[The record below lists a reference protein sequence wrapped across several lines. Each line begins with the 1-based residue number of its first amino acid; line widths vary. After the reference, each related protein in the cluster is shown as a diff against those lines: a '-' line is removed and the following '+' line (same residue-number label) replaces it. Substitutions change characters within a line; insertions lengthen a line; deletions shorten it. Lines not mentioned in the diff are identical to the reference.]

1 MERKYGCPT
10 APVSILCLALA
21 IPHLNA
27 MVLDGSYHI
36 VVPDKIDA
44 GTGKYVYQAG
54 RELAAALKEG
64 AGLELKV
71 LRQCNHKKGKA
82 IYLGADA
89 AEKAGLMPADLDGF
103 ANMIVENDG
112 NIYLFGRDTQR
123 RFADKSPAWIQCL
136 LPTVKAVTRFME
148 KFMDVRFLG
157 PGEVGKD
164 IPEIGKVEVPDG
176 FSSRQ
181 LPAHDYAPGRHD
193 TLLYGYASDCFGS
206 GKYCSYGGHTYP
218 KACPP
223 DKYFKDH
230 PEYFGL
236 VGGKRTCEPR
246 RNPTLCIS
254 NPAIEDILV
263 EELLRSMDAGQETV
277 QLAQQD
283 GTQWCECE
291 ECKRYGGPAADTV
304 GEKLWILHRRVA
316 ERVLKLRPGKRV
328 NIISYGPT
336 ATPPK
341 TFKKF
346 PANVMIEIAGSQEI
360 RFRQWRDGGY
370 EVPHGFVTY
379 IYLWGNYPTMGF
391 TAKHSYMHCAE
402 VMRRFHRYGVRGVYR
417 CGFGELF
424 GMEGPAYYVFN
435 RLIDDPDADVDKV
448 VQEYCDRAYGPAAQ
462 PMRRF
467 HDYLDKRLRGV
478 DLIEDTRKFGVA
490 GRGAEELS
498 NAAPENPL
506 ELLAYAYP
514 PDTVT
519 KMRSCLAQAERLA
532 ETKKQKTRLALV
544 RSEFDYAAN
553 LGKIATLY
561 AAYRME
567 PSPET
572 LAPLG
577 KAIDERNAI
586 MDRIYGGDTR
596 PNAVPVKIPG
606 WSEVRHF
613 GRSPR
618 SCMFTNGRLGATLRS
633 PLGWD
638 VKKMLAAGFLP
649 GARRSECKVPR
660 TEKAPDFA
668 DFDGGAWAAAEW
680 CAIGG
685 IQADTPRLAA
695 RFKVLAGPDALY
707 LATESE
713 MPPNARVVGV
723 EHDGP
728 CWREENFSL
737 IVSPDDVATKYFHL
751 IWNVGDDSR
760 YESATGLKTDPLD
773 PMFGKADVGW
783 NGEWAAKNEMRDG
796 KWRSLVTLPYATFG
810 AARPESGT
818 TWGFNLGRDAN
829 HTGKGSDKIYLLWS
843 PNFENAR
850 SLESPNARGALKFL

>member
-1 MERKYGCPT
+1 MTMKRE
-10 APVSILCLALA
+10 VVCLAALFVGVA
-21 IPHLNA
+21 AFAAVI
-27 MVLDGSYHI
+27 DGSYHI
-36 VVPDKIDA
+36 VIPDKIDA
-44 GTGKYVYQAG
+44 GVGKHVHQAG

-71 LRQCNHKKGKA
+71 LRQCNHTKGKA
-82 IYLGADA
+82 IFLGADA
-89 AEKAGLMPADLDGF
+89 AEKAGVLPADLSGF
-103 ANMIVENDG
+103 ANMIVEKDG
-112 NIYLFGRDTQR
+112 NIYLFGRDVQR
-123 RFADKSPAWIQCL
+123 RFADKSPAWVQCL
-136 LPTVKAVTRFME
+136 LPPVKAVTRFMA

-164 IPEIGKVEVPDG
+164 IPKIEKVEVPDG
-176 FSSRQ
+176 FSNRQ
-181 LPAHDYAPGRHD
+181 LPAHDYAPGRYD
-193 TLLYGYASDCFGS
+193 TMLYDYAADCFGP

-218 KACPP
+218 KACPA

-246 RNPTLCIS
+246 RQPTLCIS
-254 NPAIEDILV
+254 NPAIEDLLV
-263 EELLRSMDAGQETV
+263 KELLSSMDAGQETV

-283 GTQWCECE
+283 GTQWCECD
-291 ECKRYGGPAADTV
+291 ECKRYGGPEADTV

-336 ATPPK
+336 GTPPK

-346 PANVMIEIAGSQEI
+346 PANVMIEIAGSQEE
-360 RFRQWRDGGY
+360 RFKVWKEGGY

-379 IYLWGNYPTMGF
+379 IYLWGNYPTLGF
-391 TAKHSYMHCAE
+391 TAKHSYMHCAT
-402 VMRRFHRYGVRGVYR
+402 VMRRFHRYGVRGIYR

-424 GMEGPAYYVFN
+424 GTEGPAYYVFN

-448 VQEYCDRAYGPAAQ
+448 VQEYCDRAYGPAAT

-506 ELLAYAYP
+506 ELLAYVYP
-514 PDTVT
+514 PDTVK
-519 KMRSCLAQAERLA
+519 KMKSCLRQAEKLA
-532 ETKKQKTRLALV
+532 ETQKQKTRLALV
-544 RSEFDYAAN
+544 RSEFEYAAN

-561 AAYRME
+561 AAYRMD

-572 LAPLG
+572 LAPVGRAL
-577 KAIDERNAI
+577 DERNGILDA
-586 MDRIYGGDTR
+586 IYGGNKKPDTT
-596 PNAVPVKIPG
+596 PVRIRG
-606 WSEVRHF
+606 WREVRHF
-613 GRSPR
+613 GGSTRA
-618 SCMFTNGRLGATLRS
+618 CMLTNGRLAATLKS

-649 GARRSECKVPR
+649 GAKRAECRVPR
-660 TEKAPDFA
+660 VEAAPDFA
-668 DFDGGAWAAAEW
+668 DFEGGAWASAEW
-680 CAIGG
+680 NTIGG
-685 IQADTPRLAA
+685 IQAETPRLSA

-713 MPPNARVVGV
+713 LPPNPRIVGV
-723 EHDGP
+723 ERDGP
-728 CWREENFSL
+728 CWREENFS
-737 IVSPDDVATKYFHL
+737 IIISPEDVATKYFHL
-751 IWNVGDDSR
+751 IWNVNDASRFDSVV
-760 YESATGLKTDPLD
+760 GLKTDPLD
-773 PMFGKADVGW
+773 PMFGKADSGW
-783 NGEWAAKNEMRDG
+783 NGEWAAKSELKNG

-810 AARPESGT
+810 ASRPAAGDQ
-818 TWGFNLGRDAN
+818 WGFNLGRDAN
-829 HTGKGSDKIYLLWS
+829 HTGKGSDKFYLLWN

-850 SLESPNARGALKFL
+850 SLTSPNARGALKFL